1 MTDPVEETPIPE
13 GEEPSTSSG
22 GETPAEP
29 VEASLEDQLAER
41 TNDLQRLAAEYKNYR
56 VRAEREREAARSLGA
71 EKVLSSLLTVLDDL
85 GRAEQHGELT
95 GGFKAVADALQNA
108 VKSHQLEAFGAEG
121 DEFDPNRHDAVFHA
135 GESADVKTTT
145 VAQVMAR
152 GYLVGDKVLRAAVV
166 GVVDPASAP
175 AETPADPD
183 EAPEGPATDSGTEN

>member
-1 MTDPVEETPIPE
+1 MTDPVEEPQDT
-13 GEEPSTSSG
+13 TSEDSAG
-22 GETPAEP
+22 DTPAEP
-29 VEASLEDQLAER
+29 EAPSEPTVEDQLAER

-56 VRAEREREAARSLGA
+56 ARAEREREAARAAGA
-71 EKVLSSLLTVLDDL
+71 EKVLASLLTVLDDL

-108 VKSHQLEAFGAEG
+108 VKSHKLEAFGEEG
-121 DEFDPNRHDAVFHA
+121 DAFDPNRYDAVFHA
-135 GESADVKTTT
+135 GESADVQTTT

-175 AETPADPD
+175 AEADASPA
-183 EAPEGPATDSGTEN
+183 EASEDD

>member
-22 GETPAEP
+22 GDTPAEP

-56 VRAEREREAARSLGA
+56 VRAEREREAARSAGV
-71 EKVLSSLLTVLDDL
+71 EKVLASLLTVLDDL

-108 VKSHQLEAFGAEG
+108 VKGHQLEAFGEEG
-121 DEFDPNRHDAVFHA
+121 DVFDPNRYDAVFHA
-135 GESADVKTTT
+135 GESADVTTTT

-166 GVVDPASAP
+166 GVVDPASSPAEP
-175 AETPADPD
+175 AETTTDEPAAEED
-183 EAPEGPATDSGTEN
+183 